1 MLIHV
6 DQATLF
12 PFWLCLCPWL
22 REAGEEARVSTE
34 KKILEELEKQP
45 IMTHG
50 EHERGSFLIGNM
62 HKHQSNCK
70 AKDGDY
76 YDLYDDESEEHD
88 TDGGDGDDNDDIQA
102 GGLKKDNHGRARMTR
117 LQKQVETQEYQHVIH
132 DMIHN
137 ILRHV
142 RYAVCRRT
150 SLSLGSPFPFEKFQI
165 IQLFLFRWSEACAE
179 GIITTTC
186 ISCPNV
192 PLSAK
197 WHR

>member
-1 MLIHV
+1 
-6 DQATLF
+6 
-12 PFWLCLCPWL
+12 
-22 REAGEEARVSTE
+22 
-34 KKILEELEKQP
+34 
-45 IMTHG
+45 
-50 EHERGSFLIGNM
+50 M

-150 SLSLGSPFPFEKFQI
+150 SLSLGSPFSFEKFQI
-165 IQLFLFRWSEACAE
+165 IQLFLFR
-179 GIITTTC
+179 
-186 ISCPNV
+186 
-192 PLSAK
+192 
-197 WHR
+197 

>member
-34 KKILEELEKQP
+34 KTILEELEKQP
-45 IMTHG
+45 IMKHG
-50 EHERGSFLIGNM
+50 EHERG
-62 HKHQSNCK
+62 

-102 GGLKKDNHGRARMTR
+102 GGLKKRQSREGEDDTTSKAGRDTR
-117 LQKQVETQEYQHVIH
+117 I
-132 DMIHN
+132 
-137 ILRHV
+137 
-142 RYAVCRRT
+142 
-150 SLSLGSPFPFEKFQI
+150 S
-165 IQLFLFRWSEACAE
+165 
-179 GIITTTC
+179 TC
-186 ISCPNV
+186 HT
-192 PLSAK
+192 
-197 WHR
+197 WYDT